1 MVKNTALLRKRSI
14 RGGIGSRI
22 FDVLNVGFLVLFTLS
37 ILYPFI
43 YMFSISISDPELV
56 AMNKV
61 VFWPMGKLTIE
72 AYADVIKS
80 NTLLSAYRN
89 SIVYAFSGTLIS
101 ISVACLGGY
110 ALTKKFKLRT
120 FFTLILLATMFIR
133 PGLIPNY
140 INIKN
145 LRLLN
150 TMWAFVLPASLS
162 MWFIILARTNFLQ
175 IPESLFETAYL
186 DGANDWYV
194 LFKIVL
200 PLSTAIIAT
209 LAVFAS
215 IGYWNN
221 YMGPLIYLTDPDKMP
236 LPILLRNIL
245 IVKVGEGDLL
255 ADINLA
261 SDSENVLR
269 HTGQIISLRM
279 ATIFITIG
287 PIILIYPFAQKY
299 FLKGVMVGSVK
310 G

>member
-1 MVKNTALLRKRSI
+1 MVKNTALLRKKSI
-14 RGGIGSRI
+14 REGRGSRI
-22 FDVLNVGFLVLFTLS
+22 FDVLNIGFLILFTLS
-37 ILYPFI
+37 ILYPFL
-43 YMFSISISDPELV
+43 YMFSVSISDPELV

-61 VFWPMGKLTIE
+61 VLWPMGKLTVE
-72 AYADVIKS
+72 AYIDVVQS
-80 NTLLSAYRN
+80 STLLSSYRN
-89 SIVYAFSGTLIS
+89 SIVYAFTGTLLS
-101 ISVACLGGY
+101 VSVACLGGY
-110 ALTKKFKLRT
+110 ALTKKFKLPT
-120 FFTLILLATMFIR
+120 FCTLMLLATMFIQ

-175 IPESLFETAYL
+175 IPASLFETAYL

-221 YMGPLIYLTDPDKMP
+221 YIGPLIYLTDPDKMP

-255 ADINLA
+255 EDINLVGEG
-261 SDSENVLR
+261 ENILR

-299 FLKGVMVGSVK
+299 FLKGVLVGSVK